1 MLDPR
6 TGREIKRS
14 SYSIKGIIRD
24 ICGPDVEIVDKSS
37 KYSKVSKN
45 NDLMQNN
52 KKDDAEEKDVIGIAN
67 NKDTSINEKEDVHET
82 MQDVSVEEENK
93 NSEAE
98 ERETHHVKT
107 HHNTRKEQKKLTHAL
122 LKILANIDKLD
133 DEAFVLFYVGMS
145 REFERRFDLENYSQK
160 IIAIATNALKEEE

>member
-6 TGREIKRS
+6 TGREIKKT
-14 SYSIKGIIRD
+14 SYSLRGIIKD
-24 ICGPDVEIVDKSS
+24 ICGPNVEIVNYPS
-37 KYSKVSKN
+37 KHSKVEKNDDFIEDSKKEEPEG
-45 NDLMQNN
+45 NDVRDIANDSDIDINN
-52 KKDDAEEKDVIGIAN
+52 KENIQEK
-67 NKDTSINEKEDVHET
+67 T
-82 MQDVSVEEENK
+82 QDVSVEENK
-93 NSEAE
+93 ISEAGE
-98 ERETHHVKT
+98 KETIHVKA